1 MISRN
6 FVLSKLMRMFSIP
19 SSKPLVGKD
28 ISDKYPISKLDG
40 NVQLYIST
48 LCSTCNNMKFIELLW
63 RHFAYW
69 VLASSALF
77 ILSSKRNRIPFSL
90 PWVLK
95 DGKIAHGK
103 KIKLKRKWWLFSLVV
118 AVLIILL
125 YTTFFQ
131 ISSHDASSRIRRQY
145 QSKHTP
151 NISCTQASQISLR
164 STE

>member
-6 FVLSKLMRMFSIP
+6 FVLSKLIRLFMYICSIP
-19 SSKPLVGKD
+19 SSTPLVGKD
-28 ISDKYPISKLDG
+28 ISDKYAISKLDG

-103 KIKLKRKWWLFSLVV
+103 KIKLKRKWWLFSLAV

-125 YTTFFQ
+125 YTTFFSDFFPWCFQ
-131 ISSHDASSRIRRQY
+131 QDPKTVSI
-145 QSKHTP
+145 
-151 NISCTQASQISLR
+151 
-164 STE
+164 

>member
-1 MISRN
+1 
-6 FVLSKLMRMFSIP
+6 
-19 SSKPLVGKD
+19 
-28 ISDKYPISKLDG
+28 
-40 NVQLYIST
+40 
-48 LCSTCNNMKFIELLW
+48 MKFIELLW

-125 YTTFFQ
+125 YTTFFRFLPMMLPAGSEDSINLNTLRTFRVLRPLKLVSGVPSKSWHIFYAISFSLEQ
-131 ISSHDASSRIRRQY
+131 ISHSVGMQWFSV
-145 QSKHTP
+145 
-151 NISCTQASQISLR
+151 ISIFIWCQKIKTLR
-164 STE
+164 PW